1 MLSKLNN
8 GGLWLILP
16 GIGLFQHYFQTMV
29 DGDQFPN
36 MKETNPGKIPLT
48 YAAAPEMPYRLGF
61 SLAPF
66 KLHGLGFSLATL

>member
-1 MLSKLNN
+1 
-8 GGLWLILP
+8 
-16 GIGLFQHYFQTMV
+16 MV
-29 DGDQFPN
+29 DGDRFPN